1 MSVDAYAPSRPLATA
16 AHSLA
21 RRLISCF
28 AHHHHIIII
37 ANPFIPII
45 NLIDHFI

>member
-21 RRLISCF
+21 RRLVSCF
-28 AHHHHIIII
+28 SHHHVIIII
-37 ANPFIPII
+37 ANPFIPVI